1 MAISFAKK
9 GVGALK
15 TTSQPATSAAPASK
29 PSSHSSLSKGSFLKF
44 GASAKA
50 AMAQEQAKSDLAKQ
64 EFGKLLR
71 FFMDQDAER
80 KITFLDGEVDDD
92 GMLDVLC
99 YYEHTVNVAGKWQNF
114 ACTSEQEGYCPI
126 CAHGDSKSTLVWALT
141 VIDHTPYKHDNG
153 KVYVNQRKLFIA
165 KKETVKLLSKIAV
178 KRGGLT
184 GCTFDA
190 SRIGEKAA
198 RVGTQFDFVEKQSFA
213 EIAKMYSLKEEEVVP
228 ADYAEEIV
236 YRTGDQLVELGLGK
250 AMTGPGTEK
259 STVSKKDLQNEL

>member
-9 GVGALK
+9 GIGALK

-29 PSSHSSLSKGSFLKF
+29 SSSHSSLSKGSFLKF

-50 AMAQEQAKSDLAKQ
+50 AIAHEQAKSDLAKQ
-64 EFGKLLR
+64 EFGRMRR
-71 FFMDQDAER
+71 FFLNQDAEQ

-99 YYEHTVNVAGKWQNF
+99 YYEHTVQVGGEWQNF

-126 CAHGDSKSTLVWALT
+126 CAHGDSKSTLVWAMT
-141 VIDHTPYKHDNG
+141 VLDHAPYKSKAG
-153 KVYVNQRKLFIA
+153 EIYVNQRKLFIA
-165 KKETVKLLSKIAV
+165 KKETVKLLSKLAV

-184 GCTFDA
+184 GCTFDV
-190 SRIGEKAA
+190 SRIGERAA
-198 RVGTQFDFVEKQSFA
+198 RVGTQFDFVEKQTYA
-213 EIAKMYSLKEEEVVP
+213 QIAKMYSLKEEDVVP
-228 ADYAEEIV
+228 ADYAKEIT
-236 YRTGDQLVELGLGK
+236 YRTGDQLIELGLGK

-259 STVSKKDLQNEL
+259 STVSKKDLQKEL